1 MTSLEQRK
9 TIICDIKKAVSDGA
23 RCAKACSII
32 GLSARTLGRWQK
44 NEDGDKRPS
53 AVKHS
58 PSALTDEEKQKIID
72 VCTSDEYKDMS
83 PNVIIPILAEKGVYI
98 GSESTFY
105 RVLREHRLLA
115 HRSES
120 KAPAPRKSPPRLVAT
135 GPDQIYSWD
144 ITYLPTLV
152 KGRFFYL
159 YLFMD
164 IWSRKIT
171 GWTVELNEDGA
182 RAATLMREICGN
194 KQNQNITLH
203 SDNGA
208 PMKCATMLATLQWL
222 GVAPSF
228 SRPQVSNDN
237 PFSES
242 LFKTIKYCPA
252 YPKEFSSIEEAREW
266 VATFVHAYN
275 TQHRHSGIKYVT
287 PEQRHNKE
295 DVDILERRTATYRL
309 AKEAHPERWSGKT
322 RNWNH
327 IKEVGI
333 NQKTEQA
340 EGKKIA

>member
-1 MTSLEQRK
+1 MTSYEQRK
-9 TIICDIKKAVSDGA
+9 LIINDVAVAVSDGA

-32 GLSARTLGRWQK
+32 GLSARTLERWKK
-44 NEDGDKRPS
+44 NEGGDKRPS

-58 PSALTDEEKQKIID
+58 PNALTDAEKQEIIAI
-72 VCTSDEYKDMS
+72 CNSEEYKDMT
-83 PNVIIPILAEKGVYI
+83 PNEIVPLLAEKGIYI
-98 GSESTFY
+98 ASESTFY
-105 RVLREHRLLA
+105 RVLREHGLLA

-120 KAPAPRKSPPRLVAT
+120 KAPSPRKSAPQLLAT

-144 ITYLPTLV
+144 ITYLPTSV
-152 KGRFFYL
+152 KGLFFYL

-171 GWTVELNEDGA
+171 GWTVELSEDGA
-182 RAATLMREICGN
+182 RAASLMREICGN
-194 KQNQNITLH
+194 ERNQNITLH

-208 PMKCATMLATLQWL
+208 PMKCGTMLATLQWL

-252 YPKEFSSIEEAREW
+252 YPKKFSSIEEAREW
-266 VATFVHAYN
+266 VATFVHTYN
-275 TQHRHSGIKYVT
+275 TQHLHSGIQYVT
-287 PEQRHNKE
+287 PEQRHNRE
-295 DVDILERRTATYRL
+295 DIVILERRTETYRL
-309 AKEAHPERWSGKT
+309 AKEKHPERWSGET
-322 RNWNH
+322 RDWSY

-333 NQKTEQA
+333 NQKTENA